1 MKAIPA
7 GLLPLPTADFSYGTR
22 IEIVLEEET
31 SRQYVEEF
39 DNGDFIDV
47 AEIRG
52 FLNLLLTADG
62 TLALRGRR
70 TQDSQAI
77 LIYHFWSQQPLSE
90 ATVMARCA
98 APNFARAENELAVS
112 VDRRQWSLVSQVQHD
127 GASQLR
133 VATPGGAWFQE
144 FWVRLT
150 MCNHMND
157 REKIAN
163 VCDRITVQYKFA
175 Q

>member
-1 MKAIPA
+1 
-7 GLLPLPTADFSYGTR
+7 
-22 IEIVLEEET
+22 
-31 SRQYVEEF
+31 VEEF

-112 VDRRQWSLVSQVQHD
+112 VDRRQWLLVSQVQRD

-133 VATPGGAWFQE
+133 VATPGGARFQE

-150 MCNHMND
+150 MRNHMND